1 MGVKEVLRF
10 SFKSRIFSIFS
21 SGKTQAQILD
31 ELEELLILS
40 DVSQDIVARFIAA
53 IRKKSRGNPQK
64 AEYLDWIRA
73 ELTAIFSE
81 SRAPVSHPE
90 GKNVLVL
97 VGVNGSGKTTTAAKL
112 AFRYRAS
119 GKRVL
124 LCAADTFRAAGSTQM
139 ALWGERLGIP
149 VIGGDRGEDS
159 GAMVYKAMQAFTSRD
174 FDVLIVDTAGR
185 MQSRENLMRE
195 LEKLIKI
202 IRKFDPGQPT
212 ETSLVLDAATGRNAL
227 VQAEKFSEFSDITS
241 VILAKIDGTAK
252 GGAVVSIVDKMKLPI
267 LYLGTGERIGDL
279 LDFSPVDFVEALTG
293 S

>member
-1 MGVKEVLRF
+1 MFRF
-10 SFKSRIFSIFS
+10 SFKPRFFSLFS
-21 SGKTQAQILD
+21 SGKTQAQILE
-31 ELEELLILS
+31 ELEEALLLS
-40 DVSQDIVARFIAA
+40 DVSQEIVARMIAA
-53 IRKKSRGNPQK
+53 IRKKARGTSQK
-64 AEYLDWIRA
+64 TEYLDWIRA
-73 ELTAIFSE
+73 ELTTIFSQ
-81 SRAPVSHPE
+81 SRASVSHPE

-119 GKRVL
+119 AKRVL

-139 ALWGERLGIP
+139 ALWGEKLDIP
-149 VIGGDRGEDS
+149 VIGGGRGEDS
-159 GAMVYKAMQAFTSRD
+159 GAVVYKAMQAFMSRD
-174 FDVLIVDTAGR
+174 FDMLIIDTAGR

-202 IRKFDPGQPT
+202 IRKFDPGQPS
-212 ETSLVLDAATGRNAL
+212 ETTLVLDAATGRNAL
-227 VQAEKFSEFSDITS
+227 VQAEKFGEFSGITS

-267 LYLGTGERIGDL
+267 LYLGTGERMEDL
-279 LDFSPVDFVEALTG
+279 LDFSPGEFVEALTG

>member
-1 MGVKEVLRF
+1 MGVKEVFRF
-10 SFKSRIFSIFS
+10 SFKPRFLSIFS
-21 SGKTQAQILD
+21 SGKTQAQVLE
-31 ELEELLILS
+31 ELEESLLLS
-40 DVSQDIVARFIAA
+40 DVSPEIVARVIAA
-53 IRKKSRGNPQK
+53 IRKKLRGNPQK
-64 AEYLDWIRA
+64 AEYLDCIRT
-73 ELTAIFSE
+73 ELTAIFSQ
-81 SRAPVSHPE
+81 SRASASHPA

-124 LCAADTFRAAGSTQM
+124 CCAADTFRAAGSTQM
-139 ALWGERLGIP
+139 TLWGEKLDIP
-149 VIGGDRGEDS
+149 VVGGDRGEDS
-159 GAMVYKAMQAFTSRD
+159 GAVVYKAMQTFMSRD
-174 FDVLIVDTAGR
+174 FDLLIIDTAGR

-202 IRKFDPGQPT
+202 IRKFDPGQPS

-227 VQAEKFSEFSDITS
+227 VQAEKFGEFSGITS

-267 LYLGTGERIGDL
+267 LFLGTGERKEDL
-279 LDFSPVDFVEALTG
+279 LEFSPDEFVEALTG